1 LNFDMVDYSTQK
13 ISPELVNELKVA
25 LKSIKGYG
33 SVEIYIQDNTVTQI
47 TIRNIKK
54 TNGIKLNSKS

>member
-1 LNFDMVDYSTQK
+1 MNFNMVDYSTQK
-13 ISPELVNELKVA
+13 ISPELVNELKIA

>member
-1 LNFDMVDYSTQK
+1 MVDYSTQK

>member
-1 LNFDMVDYSTQK
+1 MVDYSTQK
-13 ISPELVNELKVA
+13 ISPELVNELKIA

>member
-1 LNFDMVDYSTQK
+1 MNFDMVDYSTQK